1 MTSMFGSL
9 AALSTISVFIQPR
22 LYAALCPLCA
32 LLMALYIYDAF
43 PLFDEDID
51 KAKRKEKNTLALEE
65 AHEVEGEMLMGEDRL
80 LEAQQR

>member
-1 MTSMFGSL
+1 
-9 AALSTISVFIQPR
+9 
-22 LYAALCPLCA
+22 
-32 LLMALYIYDAF
+32 MALYIYDAF